1 MPRVFLPPGCAGFAD
16 GNQKYL
22 AERGPGSFVNL
33 EDGSPQL
40 AKLRGQDYAAAGLV
54 DAGAEKFF
62 TVRRNDGRWCP
73 RPGCHFLANSWS
85 LECPRC
91 KGNGIVTLTI
101 PEAEMPARKLP
112 DGPYVP

>member
-1 MPRVFLPPGCAGFAD
+1 MPRIPLPPGCCGFAD

-40 AKLRGQDYAAAGLV
+40 KKLRNQDYAQAGLV
-54 DAGAEKFF
+54 DCGPEKF
-62 TVRRNDGRWCP
+62 TMGTQDGRWCSAC
-73 RPGCHFLANSWS
+73 RRLWNRWNLTCS
-85 LECPRC
+85 RC
-91 KGNGIVTLTI
+91 GEPTI